1 MGNPCRRL
9 PAVLLRVA
17 LLRVDLLRAVRQC
30 RRHDPRHHRG
40 GPVEPIPGA
49 GREVAGTGMVG
60 AGCGFRVDGG
70 GSSSSGIGTDI
81 SLSMIGTVRPVPSA
95 LTGPFPSGQDW
106 LKGWTSCFLGRPSL
120 QRLAAMNRSSTT
132 KPNTEITT
140 VSLAESVSTRQ
151 GGIHLVG
158 LRPIGQS
165 RFARRSS
172 GRRNGVWKPA

>member
-1 MGNPCRRL
+1 MHDTSTKNPSGACS
-9 PAVLLRVA
+9 
-17 LLRVDLLRAVRQC
+17 
-30 RRHDPRHHRG
+30 HRSSRCH
-40 GPVEPIPGA
+40 PWATHAAA
-49 GREVAGTGMVG
+49 GREVTGDGMVG

-81 SLSMIGTVRPVPSA
+81 SVSMIGTVRLCPPP
-95 LTGPFPSGQDW
+95 LRGPFPSGQDW
-106 LKGWTSCFLGRPSL
+106 LTGWTGCFPGRPSL